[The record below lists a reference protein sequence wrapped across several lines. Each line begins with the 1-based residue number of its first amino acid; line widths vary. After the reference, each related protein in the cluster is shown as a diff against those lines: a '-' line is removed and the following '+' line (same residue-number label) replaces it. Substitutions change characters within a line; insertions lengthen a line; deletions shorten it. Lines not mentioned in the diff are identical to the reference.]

1 MDIVA
6 SPTIRASLVIR
17 LVNSQRARDWLLQVL
32 FVGGIVAVLVTVVIV
47 AIGEMKRRGIAS
59 GFAFLWRS
67 TGWDIGFSIL
77 DYSIRDPYWWA
88 LSVGLLNTI
97 VVGYSAILAASVLG
111 LIVAMMKMSG
121 NPVVRGLSA
130 IYIDIIRNVP
140 PILQVFI
147 WYAVFTALPR
157 PRDAFVLGDVYLS
170 ARGIAFPSFAITSE
184 AKLIIAGLALVAVL
198 AVVWILVSKT
208 AANRL
213 GQRKRPAAVGVT
225 VIGLLAAALV
235 VGLFRIP
242 DVPFIDLPRPKGFGI
257 AGGTQVPPE
266 VSTIFFAMM
275 VYGSAYIAE
284 VVRAG
289 FLAVPKGQ
297 FEAGK
302 ALGLSSWQI
311 FRNIQF
317 PLAFRYMLPALVNQ
331 YVWLIKATTLG
342 VAVGFADL
350 FLVVSS
356 SINQI
361 GQPIELMG
369 ILIVVFWVMSH
380 GMAAASNRLN
390 ESLRSRS

>member
-1 MDIVA
+1 MLWNDH
-6 SPTIRASLVIR
+6 VIR

-32 FVGGIVAVLVTVVIV
+32 FVGAILAVLVTVIVI
-47 AIGEMKRRGIAS
+47 AIGEMKRKGVAS

-97 VVGYSAILAASVLG
+97 VVGYSAIFAASLLG
-111 LIVAMMKMSG
+111 LVIAMMRMSG
-121 NPVVRGLSA
+121 NPIVRGLSVF
-130 IYIDIIRNVP
+130 YIDIIRNVP

-157 PRDAFVLGDVYLS
+157 PRDAFVLGDVYFS
-170 ARGIAFPSFAITSE
+170 ARGVAFPSFAITSD
-184 AKLIIAGLALVAVL
+184 AKLMIAGVLLVAI
-198 AVVWILVSKT
+198 AVVVWTLVSKT
-208 AANRL
+208 AARL
-213 GQRKRPAAVGVT
+213 GRWKRPVAAGAT
-225 VIGLLAAALV
+225 GLGLLAAALI

-242 DVPFIDLPRPKGFGI
+242 DVPFIDLPRLKGFGI

-289 FLAVPKGQ
+289 FMAVPKGQ

-302 ALGLSSWQI
+302 ALGLSWWQI
-311 FRNIQF
+311 FRNIQL

-361 GQPIELMG
+361 GHPIELMG
-369 ILIVVFWVMSH
+369 ILVVVFWIMSH

>member
-1 MDIVA
+1 M
-6 SPTIRASLVIR
+6 IR
-17 LVNSQRARDWLLQVL
+17 LINSQRARDWLLQVL
-32 FVGGIVAVLVTVVIV
+32 FVGVIVAVLVTVIVV
-47 AIGEMKRRGIAS
+47 AIGEMQRKGIAS

-88 LSVGLLNTI
+88 LTLGLLNTI
-97 VVGYSAILAASVLG
+97 VVGYSAILAASLLG
-111 LIVAMMKMSG
+111 LIVAMMRMSG
-121 NPVVRGLSA
+121 NPFVRGLGA
-130 IYIDIIRNVP
+130 VYIDIIRNVP

-157 PRDAFVLGDVYLS
+157 PRDAFVLGDVYFS
-170 ARGIAFPSFAITSE
+170 ARGVAFPSFAITSD
-184 AKLIIAGLALVAVL
+184 AKLMIAGVLLVAIVA
-198 AVVWILVSKT
+198 AVWLFVSKV
-208 AANRL
+208 AAARL
-213 GQRKRPAAVGVT
+213 GRRRRPIAVGVM
-225 VIGLLAAALV
+225 VLGLMMAALIV
-235 VGLFRIP
+235 ALFRIP
-242 DVPFIDLPRPKGFGI
+242 DIPFIDLPRLKGFGI
-257 AGGTQVPPE
+257 VGGTQVPPE

-302 ALGLSSWQI
+302 ALGLSWWQI

-369 ILIVVFWVMSH
+369 VLIVVFWIMSH

-390 ESLRSRS
+390 ESLRARS

>member
-1 MDIVA
+1 
-6 SPTIRASLVIR
+6 
-17 LVNSQRARDWLLQVL
+17 
-32 FVGGIVAVLVTVVIV
+32 
-47 AIGEMKRRGIAS
+47 
-59 GFAFLWRS
+59 
-67 TGWDIGFSIL
+67 
-77 DYSIRDPYWWA
+77 
-88 LSVGLLNTI
+88 
-97 VVGYSAILAASVLG
+97 
-111 LIVAMMKMSG
+111 
-121 NPVVRGLSA
+121 
-130 IYIDIIRNVP
+130 
-140 PILQVFI
+140 
-147 WYAVFTALPR
+147 
-157 PRDAFVLGDVYLS
+157 
-170 ARGIAFPSFAITSE
+170 
-184 AKLIIAGLALVAVL
+184 
-198 AVVWILVSKT
+198 
-208 AANRL
+208 
-213 GQRKRPAAVGVT
+213 
-225 VIGLLAAALV
+225 LAAALV

-302 ALGLSSWQI
+302 ALGLSSLQI

>member
-1 MDIVA
+1 M
-6 SPTIRASLVIR
+6 PTLWANHVIR

-32 FVGGIVAVLVTVVIV
+32 FVGAIVAVLVTIIVV
-47 AIGEMKRRGIAS
+47 AIGEMKRKGIAS

-88 LSVGLLNTI
+88 LFVGLLNTI

-111 LIVAMMKMSG
+111 LLVAMMRMSG
-121 NPVVRGLSA
+121 NRIVRGLSA
-130 IYIDIIRNVP
+130 IYIDIVRNVP

-157 PRDAFVLGDVYLS
+157 PRDAFVLGDIYLS
-170 ARGIAFPSFAITSE
+170 ARGVAFPSFAITSE
-184 AKLIIAGLALVAVL
+184 AKLIVAGVMLLAAVIA
-198 AVVWILVSKT
+198 VWILVSKT
-208 AANRL
+208 AGSRL
-213 GQRKRPAAVGVT
+213 GHWKRPIAAGVT
-225 VIGLLAAALV
+225 VAGLMMAALV
-235 VGLFRIP
+235 VALCRIP
-242 DVPFIDLPRPKGFGI
+242 DAPFIDLPRLKGFGI

-266 VSTIFFAMM
+266 VSTIFAAMM

-302 ALGLSSWQI
+302 ALGFSSWQI

-369 ILIVVFWVMSH
+369 ILMVVFWIMSH

-390 ESLRSRS
+390 ESLRLRS

>member
-1 MDIVA
+1 MSWNDH
-6 SPTIRASLVIR
+6 VIR

-32 FVGGIVAVLVTVVIV
+32 FVGAILAVLVTVIVI
-47 AIGEMKRRGIAS
+47 AIGEMKRKGVAS

-97 VVGYSAILAASVLG
+97 VVGYSAILAASLLG
-111 LIVAMMKMSG
+111 LVIAMMRMSG
-121 NPVVRGLSA
+121 NPIVRGLSVF
-130 IYIDIIRNVP
+130 YIDIIRNVP

-157 PRDAFVLGDVYLS
+157 PRDAFVLGDVYFS
-170 ARGIAFPSFAITSE
+170 ARGVAFPSFAITSD
-184 AKLIIAGLALVAVL
+184 AKLMIAGVLLVAI
-198 AVVWILVSKT
+198 AVVVWTLVSKT
-208 AANRL
+208 AARL
-213 GQRKRPAAVGVT
+213 GRWKRPVAAGAT
-225 VIGLLAAALV
+225 GLGLLAAALI

-242 DVPFIDLPRPKGFGI
+242 DVPFIDLPRLKGFGI

-289 FLAVPKGQ
+289 FMAVPKGQ

-302 ALGLSSWQI
+302 ALGLSWWQI
-311 FRNIQF
+311 FRNIQL

-361 GQPIELMG
+361 GHPIELMG
-369 ILIVVFWVMSH
+369 ILVVVFWIMSH

>member
-1 MDIVA
+1 MLWNDH
-6 SPTIRASLVIR
+6 VIR

-32 FVGGIVAVLVTVVIV
+32 FVGAILAVLVTVIVI
-47 AIGEMKRRGIAS
+47 AIGEMKRKGVAS

-97 VVGYSAILAASVLG
+97 VVGYSAILAASLLG
-111 LIVAMMKMSG
+111 LVIAMMRMSG
-121 NPVVRGLSA
+121 NPIVRGLSVF
-130 IYIDIIRNVP
+130 YIDIIRNVP

-157 PRDAFVLGDVYLS
+157 PRDAFVLGDVYFS
-170 ARGIAFPSFAITSE
+170 ARGVAFPSFAITSD
-184 AKLIIAGLALVAVL
+184 AKLMIAGVLLVAI
-198 AVVWILVSKT
+198 AVVVWTLVSKT
-208 AANRL
+208 AAARL
-213 GQRKRPAAVGVT
+213 GRWKRPVAAGVT
-225 VIGLLAAALV
+225 GLGLLAAALI

-242 DVPFIDLPRPKGFGI
+242 DVPFIDLPRLKGFGI

-289 FLAVPKGQ
+289 FMAVPKGQ

-302 ALGLSSWQI
+302 ALGLSWWQI
-311 FRNIQF
+311 FRNIQL

-361 GQPIELMG
+361 GHPIELMG
-369 ILIVVFWVMSH
+369 ILVVVFWIMSH